1 MNNDQFSDELKK
13 AIEKG
18 FAVVDEESRTA
29 RMGVNLDGYPRTAEG
44 MLLLTRDVQGHTA
57 ELTKRHGYTVTLD
70 PLCQEYLS

>member
-1 MNNDQFSDELKK
+1 MSDQFSDELKK

-18 FAVVDEESRTA
+18 FAVVDEQSRTA
-29 RMGVNLDGYPRTAEG
+29 RMGVNLDGYPRMVEG
-44 MLLLTRDVQGHTA
+44 LLLLTRDVQGHTA